1 MKAEAISLE
10 LADDGEQGQ
19 YAFTCPDCSADVT
32 RPADRK
38 VVALLLAVGVNTH
51 EAPAAAAAEEPTLA
65 PEDQD
70 PAPHAPAF
78 TLDDLNLRLAA
89 DGLGACTSC
98 SRTTRG
104 SPRRSPPEPRS
115 RPPARSVPPTQNR

>member
-38 VVALLLAVGVNTH
+38 VVALLLAVGVSTH
-51 EAPAAAAAEEPTLA
+51 EASAERAA
-65 PEDQD
+65 PEPSLSAEDRN

-78 TLDDLNLRLAA
+78 TLDDLIDLHFLLQDDAWLSEEISA
-89 DGLGACTSC
+89 EDQ
-98 SRTTRG
+98 
-104 SPRRSPPEPRS
+104 RSFGTN
-115 RPPARSVPPTQNR
+115 AH

>member
-10 LADDGEQGQ
+10 LADDGEQGH

-38 VVALLLAVGVNTH
+38 VVALLLAVGVSTN
-51 EAPAAAAAEEPTLA
+51 EASAQQTA
-65 PEDQD
+65 PERPLPTEDLN

-78 TLDDLNLRLAA
+78 TLDDLIDLHFLLQDDAWLSEEISAGDRSFGTN
-89 DGLGACTSC
+89 
-98 SRTTRG
+98 SR
-104 SPRRSPPEPRS
+104 
-115 RPPARSVPPTQNR
+115 

>member
-19 YAFTCPDCSADVT
+19 YAFTCPDCRADVT

-51 EAPAAAAAEEPTLA
+51 EAAEAAAQAPSLA
-65 PEDQD
+65 PEDRN
-70 PAPHAPAF
+70 PAPNAPAF
-78 TLDDLNLRLAA
+78 SLDDLIDLHFLLEDDAWLSEEIDA
-89 DGLGACTSC
+89 GASE
-98 SRTTRG
+98 S
-104 SPRRSPPEPRS
+104 S
-115 RPPARSVPPTQNR
+115 AR

>member
-10 LADDGEQGQ
+10 LVDDGEQGQ

-38 VVALLLAVGVNTH
+38 VVALLLAVGVSARET
-51 EAPAAAAAEEPTLA
+51 PAAAEAETPTLA
-65 PEDQD
+65 PEDRG

-78 TLDDLNLRLAA
+78 TLDDLIDLHFLLQDDTWLSEEIAA
-89 DGLGACTSC
+89 GASQ
-98 SRTTRG
+98 SSGR
-104 SPRRSPPEPRS
+104 
-115 RPPARSVPPTQNR
+115 

>member
-10 LADDGEQGQ
+10 LADDGEQGH

-38 VVALLLAVGVNTH
+38 VVALLLAVGVSTH
-51 EAPAAAAAEEPTLA
+51 EAPAAEAETPSLA

-78 TLDDLNLRLAA
+78 TLDDLIDLHFLLEDDAWLSEEIAA
-89 DGLGACTSC
+89 GASQST
-98 SRTTRG
+98 
-104 SPRRSPPEPRS
+104 
-115 RPPARSVPPTQNR
+115 AR

>member
-10 LADDGEQGQ
+10 LADDGEQGHF
-19 YAFTCPDCSADVT
+19 AFTCPDCSADVT

-38 VVALLLAVGVNTH
+38 VVALLLAVGVSTH
-51 EAPAAAAAEEPTLA
+51 EAPAAKAETPSLA

-78 TLDDLNLRLAA
+78 TLDDLIDLHFLLEDDAWLSEEIAA
-89 DGLGACTSC
+89 GASQST
-98 SRTTRG
+98 
-104 SPRRSPPEPRS
+104 
-115 RPPARSVPPTQNR
+115 AR

>member
-10 LADDGEQGQ
+10 LADDGEQGH

-51 EAPAAAAAEEPTLA
+51 EAPAAAAEEPTLA
-65 PEDQD
+65 PEDRD

-78 TLDDLNLRLAA
+78 TLDDLIDLHFLLEDDAWLSEEIA
-89 DGLGACTSC
+89 VGASQ
-98 SRTTRG
+98 S
-104 SPRRSPPEPRS
+104 S
-115 RPPARSVPPTQNR
+115 AR

>member
-10 LADDGEQGQ
+10 LADDGEQGH

-65 PEDQD
+65 PEDQS

-78 TLDDLNLRLAA
+78 TMDDLIDLHFLLEDDAWLSEEITA
-89 DGLGACTSC
+89 GA
-98 SRTTRG
+98 
-104 SPRRSPPEPRS
+104 
-115 RPPARSVPPTQNR
+115 ARSSLR

>member
-38 VVALLLAVGVNTH
+38 VVALLLAVGVRTH
-51 EAPAAAAAEEPTLA
+51 EAPAEAAAEA
-65 PEDQD
+65 PSLPDEDQD
-70 PAPHAPAF
+70 PAPHAPAV
-78 TLDDLNLRLAA
+78 TLDDLIDLHFLLEDDAWLSEEIAA
-89 DGLGACTSC
+89 GASQ
-98 SRTTRG
+98 S
-104 SPRRSPPEPRS
+104 
-115 RPPARSVPPTQNR
+115 PAR

>member
-10 LADDGEQGQ
+10 LFDDGEQGQ

-38 VVALLLAVGVNTH
+38 VVALLQAVGVNTH
-51 EAPAAAAAEEPTLA
+51 EAPAAGAADEPTLA

-70 PAPHAPAF
+70 PAPNAPAF
-78 TLDDLNLRLAA
+78 TLDDLIDLHFLLEDDAW
-89 DGLGACTSC
+89 LSEEIGAGASQ
-98 SRTTRG
+98 S
-104 SPRRSPPEPRS
+104 S
-115 RPPARSVPPTQNR
+115 AR

>member
-38 VVALLLAVGVNTH
+38 VVALLLAVGVSTH
-51 EAPAAAAAEEPTLA
+51 EASAEGAA
-65 PEDQD
+65 PEPSLSADD
-70 PAPHAPAF
+70 RNPAPHAPAF
-78 TLDDLNLRLAA
+78 TLDDLIDLHFLLQDDAW
-89 DGLGACTSC
+89 LSEEL
-98 SRTTRG
+98 
-104 SPRRSPPEPRS
+104 SPEDQRSFGTN
-115 RPPARSVPPTQNR
+115 AR

>member
-19 YAFTCPDCSADVT
+19 YNFTCPDCRADVT

-38 VVALLLAVGVNTH
+38 VVALLLAVGVNASEASAEASE
-51 EAPAAAAAEEPTLA
+51 EAPSLSAE
-65 PEDQD
+65 DRN

-78 TLDDLNLRLAA
+78 TLDDLIDLHFLLEDDAWLSEEISA
-89 DGLGACTSC
+89 GAS
-98 SRTTRG
+98 G
-104 SPRRSPPEPRS
+104 SS
-115 RPPARSVPPTQNR
+115 AR

>member
-10 LADDGEQGQ
+10 LFDDGEQGQ

-38 VVALLLAVGVNTH
+38 VVALLQAVGVNTL
-51 EAPAAAAAEEPTLA
+51 EAPAETTPEAPALA

-78 TLDDLNLRLAA
+78 TLDDLIDLHFLLEDDAWLSEEIAA
-89 DGLGACTSC
+89 GAS
-98 SRTTRG
+98 
-104 SPRRSPPEPRS
+104 
-115 RPPARSVPPTQNR
+115 

>member
-19 YAFTCPDCSADVT
+19 YAFTCPECRADVT

-38 VVALLLAVGVNTH
+38 VVALLLAVGVSTH
-51 EAPAAAAAEEPTLA
+51 EASTAAAETPSLA

-78 TLDDLNLRLAA
+78 TLDDLIDLHFLLEDDAWLSEEIAA
-89 DGLGACTSC
+89 GASQTS
-98 SRTTRG
+98 
-104 SPRRSPPEPRS
+104 
-115 RPPARSVPPTQNR
+115 AR

>member
-38 VVALLLAVGVNTH
+38 VVALLLAVGVSTH
-51 EAPAAAAAEEPTLA
+51 EAPAAAEAETPSLA
-65 PEDQD
+65 PEDRD

-78 TLDDLNLRLAA
+78 TLDDLIDLHFLLEDDAWLSEEISA
-89 DGLGACTSC
+89 GA
-98 SRTTRG
+98 
-104 SPRRSPPEPRS
+104 
-115 RPPARSVPPTQNR
+115 ARSSLR